1 MADATDWE
9 SFDRPAPLINMA
21 SRSILRL
28 GERRVKPLG
37 FSIGQLP
44 VLYLLRDGK
53 AMSQRD
59 LARTLRVEQPSM
71 AQILARMARD
81 GLIRRTPM
89 PGDGRS
95 QLVSLTKAAIPRLPA
110 ARKALHRNQDQALAG
125 FSAAETATL
134 MDLLRRLNRNLDRMV
149 TEETESDQAV
159 DA

>member
-1 MADATDWE
+1 MANPTDWD
-9 SFDRPAPLINMA
+9 SFDRPAPLVNMA
-21 SRSILRL
+21 SRSFLRL

-59 LARTLRVEQPSM
+59 LARAVRVEQPSM
-71 AQILARMARD
+71 AQILARMERD

-95 QLVSLTKAAIPRLPA
+95 QLVSLTKAAMARLPA
-110 ARKALHRNQDQALAG
+110 AREALHRNQEQALAG
-125 FSAAETATL
+125 FSATEAATL
-134 MDLLRRLNRNLDRMV
+134 LDLLRRLNRNLDRMV
-149 TEETESDQAV
+149 TEETDSDQAA

>member
-1 MADATDWE
+1 MTDWDL
-9 SFDRPAPLINMA
+9 FDRPAPLVNMA
-21 SRSILRL
+21 SRSFLRL

-59 LARTLRVEQPSM
+59 LARAAKVEQPSM
-71 AQILARMARD
+71 AQILARMERD
-81 GLIRRTPM
+81 GLVQRTPM

-95 QLVSLTKAAIPRLPA
+95 QLVSLTKAARAKLPG
-110 ARKALHRNQDQALAG
+110 ARRALHRSQDQALAG
-125 FSAAETATL
+125 FSAAEAATL
-134 MDLLRRLNRNLDRMV
+134 LDLLRRLNRNLDRMV
-149 TEETESDQAV
+149 AEEVESGEAV